1 MSAKRII
8 EPHQPDESHLSSS
21 ENKGIQRIRVEPM
34 KTTGQVENE
43 MRDAEKGSDE

>member
-1 MSAKRII
+1 MSEKNIT
-8 EPHQPDESHLSSS
+8 EPNQPRESHFGSS

-34 KTTGQVENE
+34 KTTGQVEKE